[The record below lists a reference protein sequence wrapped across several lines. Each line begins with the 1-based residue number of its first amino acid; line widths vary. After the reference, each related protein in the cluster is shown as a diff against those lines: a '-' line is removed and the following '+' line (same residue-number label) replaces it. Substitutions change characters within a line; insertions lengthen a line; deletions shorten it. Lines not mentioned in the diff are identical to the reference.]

1 MVTIKPNILFLV
13 IDSLR
18 ADQCFGDSKTSKTPN
33 IDLLIKNGVYFSQTI
48 SSSPSTYMASASIMT
63 GFYPFKAL
71 RNDRTH
77 QKLLSNVVTYIGLL
91 RDFGYYTYA
100 AIPKAVDLMGIA
112 NDFED
117 KYAADFKDLV
127 LSTGFGQK
135 VVEKLESKKMQEPWI
150 FYIHITDLHELVCLP
165 EQFNHD
171 KFGTNQ
177 YERMAYSLDVWIGKI
192 LQTIALEKTIVIL
205 TADHGSED
213 GIHMPNTKS
222 VNYNKHVLDF
232 DQKIYPLISNTFWF
246 KQDLSPKLFSVRKII
261 GKCLRVP
268 KNILT
273 QIRLAKI
280 KLLKRSPS
288 EKRIH
293 INDLIGTEDLYDERI
308 RIPLVFSGHKIPKG
322 LIIKQ
327 QTRSIDIFPT
337 IADLIGLPKRK
348 DKIHGISLIS
358 YFKGNN
364 MEELPARIESTPK
377 WLKSISKNQLGT
389 RTSEYKY
396 LRDRDNPQK
405 DVYLFDLKNDPFE
418 EKNIAK
424 QYPAIVQKMENILS
438 ELNTDSISMNELED
452 MSEETVEKIEKELK
466 KLGYI

>member
-1 MVTIKPNILFLV
+1 MVIIKPNILFLV

-18 ADQCFGDSKTSKTPN
+18 ADQSLGDSKTSKTPN
-33 IDLLIKNGVYFSQTI
+33 IDSLIKNGIYFNQTI

-63 GFYPFKAL
+63 RFYPFKAL

-77 QKLLSNVVTYIGLL
+77 QKLLSNVVTYVGLL
-91 RDFGYYTYA
+91 KDFGYHTYA

-135 VVEKLESKKMQEPWI
+135 IVEKLESRKVQEPWI
-150 FYIHITDLHELVCLP
+150 FYIHITDLHELACLP
-165 EQFNHD
+165 EQFNRD
-171 KFGTNQ
+171 EFGISK
-177 YERMAYSLDVWIGKI
+177 YERMASSLDVWIGKI
-192 LQTIALEKTIVIL
+192 LQTIPSEKTIVVL
-205 TADHGSED
+205 TADHGSEG
-213 GIHMPNTKS
+213 GIRIPNMKS
-222 VNYNKHVLDF
+222 VNYNKHILDF
-232 DQKIYPLISNTFWF
+232 DQKVYPLLSNTFWF
-246 KQDLSPKLFSVRKII
+246 KQSLSPKLLFFRKNI
-261 GKCLRVP
+261 GKCLRIP

-273 QIRLAKI
+273 QIRIVKI
-280 KLLKRSPS
+280 NLLKRSPS

-293 INDLIGTEDLYDERI
+293 INDLTGTEDLYDERI
-308 RIPLVFSGHKIPKG
+308 RIPLIFSGHKIPKG
-322 LIIKQ
+322 IIIKQ

-337 IADLIGLPKRK
+337 IADLAGLPKRK
-348 DKIHGISLIS
+348 DKIHGISLIP
-358 YFKGNN
+358 YFQGKN

-377 WLKSISKNQLGT
+377 WLKSISKDQLGS
-389 RTSEYKY
+389 RTSKYKY

-405 DVYLFDLKNDPFE
+405 NVYLFDLQNDPFE

-424 QYPAIVQKMENILS
+424 QHPAIVQKMENILL
-438 ELNTDSISMNELED
+438 ELNNDSISMNELED
-452 MSEETVEKIEKELK
+452 MNEETVEKIEKELK